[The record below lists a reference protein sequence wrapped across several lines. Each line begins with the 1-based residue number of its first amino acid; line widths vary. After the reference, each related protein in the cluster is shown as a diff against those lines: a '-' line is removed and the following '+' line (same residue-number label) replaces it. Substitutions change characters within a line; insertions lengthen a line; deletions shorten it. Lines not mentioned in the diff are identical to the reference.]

1 MKLASSAMGAVVVLG
16 LAACSTTTIN
26 PPASVH
32 SSSPSAQTRSASPVP
47 TVTKTQIRRQTVP
60 AQSPTP
66 VQTAAPA
73 PNVTDPWA
81 VVSAYY
87 GDIESGNYPEAWA
100 LLSAGAVTGQ
110 TYQQFV
116 AGFTCTGSQQLT
128 EAGASGDQVSFQLA
142 ATDDCTGVVQHYTG
156 TDTVVSGK
164 IVVADVRLTG

>member
-1 MKLASSAMGAVVVLG
+1 MKLAVSAIAAVVVLG

-26 PPASVH
+26 PPASLH
-32 SSSPSAQTRSASPVP
+32 SSSPSSQTSSASPIP
-47 TVTKTQIRRQTVP
+47 TVTKTKIRRQTAP
-60 AQSPTP
+60 AQSPAPEQTP
-66 VQTAAPA
+66 VPA

-87 GDIESGNYPEAWA
+87 GDLESGNYAEAWA

-116 AGFTCTGSQQLT
+116 AGFACTGSQQLT
-128 EAGASGDQVSFQLA
+128 EVGAAGDQVSFQLA

-164 IVVADVRLTG
+164 IVAADVHLTG

>member
-1 MKLASSAMGAVVVLG
+1 MNLVITAMGSAVVLG

-26 PPASVH
+26 PAAPPAR
-32 SSSPSAQTRSASPVP
+32 SSAPSARASSARPAP

-60 AQSPTP
+60 AP
-66 VQTAAPA
+66 VQTPPA

-116 AGFTCTGSQQLT
+116 AGFACTGSQQLT
-128 EAGASGDQVSFQLA
+128 EVGESGDQVSFQLD
-142 ATDDCTGVVQHYTG
+142 ATDTCTGAVQHYVG
-156 TDTVVSGK
+156 TDTVSNGK
-164 IVVADVRLTG
+164 IIAADVHMTG